1 MRLNNALAVWSPVF
15 AQIDLKNAT
24 LKIKD
29 GGTNEM
35 EVTLGEGNLVYTE
48 RQNVEYTLDRG
59 TLDEVRLGDEVP
71 VEVRMDAV
79 WEYITSRAGGT
90 PTIKDAI
97 QRRGQAASWTSTD
110 ADAWL
115 SISKLP
121 MNPFRVI
128 VVTRK

>member
-59 TLDEVRLGDEVP
+59 TLDEVRLLV
-71 VEVRMDAV
+71 VHLRLRMR
-79 WEYITSRAGGT
+79 SR
-90 PTIKDAI
+90 
-97 QRRGQAASWTSTD
+97 D
-110 ADAWL
+110 ADKQLVGPRRTRTLVGRML